1 MYQLDSLDR
10 KILSELDGDSRQAYS
25 ELAKKVRT
33 KKDTVKYRIDR
44 LIENEIIDGF
54 YTVIDYSKLGF
65 LLFRLYIQTE
75 GIPETKKQE
84 LLKYLKDHKNVNLL
98 FRITGIYHI
107 SFDVWVKDTWQYEE
121 FWYGLIEK
129 FGVYFSNYHS
139 ALKTRYTE
147 FSRNYLA
154 NDGKEKLQFTI
165 SQKTGKEDMDALDFK
180 ILTII
185 STDARES
192 LVDIAKKSGTSV
204 VTARDRLKQ
213 LIRKKVIVGFRTM
226 LNYEKLGYQY
236 YKVDLWFSNM
246 ARYSQIMQRI
256 LSHSNVIYT
265 ERTLITSHFEFDL
278 EVKDFREFI
287 LIMDGFEKE
296 FPEDIKRYEYYTM
309 IKNYKTN
316 YLPAL

>member
-121 FWYGLIEK
+121 FWYWLI
-129 FGVYFSNYHS
+129 
-139 ALKTRYTE
+139 
-147 FSRNYLA
+147 
-154 NDGKEKLQFTI
+154 
-165 SQKTGKEDMDALDFK
+165 
-180 ILTII
+180 
-185 STDARES
+185 
-192 LVDIAKKSGTSV
+192 
-204 VTARDRLKQ
+204 
-213 LIRKKVIVGFRTM
+213 
-226 LNYEKLGYQY
+226 
-236 YKVDLWFSNM
+236 
-246 ARYSQIMQRI
+246 
-256 LSHSNVIYT
+256 
-265 ERTLITSHFEFDL
+265 
-278 EVKDFREFI
+278 
-287 LIMDGFEKE
+287 
-296 FPEDIKRYEYYTM
+296 
-309 IKNYKTN
+309 
-316 YLPAL
+316 

>member
-1 MYQLDSLDR
+1 MNELNTIDR
-10 KILSELDGDSRQAYS
+10 KILSELDKDSRRPYS
-25 ELAKKVRT
+25 ALAKKVRI
-33 KKDTVKYRIDR
+33 KKDTVKYRIGR
-44 LIENEIIDGF
+44 LLESGVIDGF

-84 LLKYLKDHKNVNLL
+84 LIKYLKEHKNVNLL
-98 FRITGIYHI
+98 FRITGIYNL
-107 SFDVWVKDTWQYEE
+107 SFDVWIRDIWEYEK

-154 NDGKEKLQFTI
+154 EDGKEKLQFTI
-165 SQKTGKEDMDALDFK
+165 SQKTEKEDLDELDFR

-185 STDARES
+185 SKDARES
-192 LVDIAKKSGTSV
+192 LVNVAKNAGTSV
-204 VTARDRLKQ
+204 VTARERLRQ
-213 LIRKKVIVGFRTM
+213 LVRKKVVVGFRTM

-236 YKVDLWFSNM
+236 YKVDLWFNNM
-246 ARYSQIMQRI
+246 ERYVQIMQKI
-256 LSHSNVIYT
+256 LSHPNVIYT
-265 ERTLITSHFEFDL
+265 ERTLVTSHFEFDL
-278 EVKDFREFI
+278 EVKDFRQFI
-287 LIMDGFEKE
+287 SIMDGFEKE
-296 FPEDIKRYEYYTM
+296 FPNDIKRYEYYTL